1 MLLVQLYYTMEAEM
15 VVKPVDFFIRRTG
28 DMFFH
33 IANVRQWKESIVA
46 AMADR
51 MGWTVEQQ
59 TMYALELK
67 EKLAEAVE
75 PMPE

>member
-1 MLLVQLYYTMEAEM
+1 MLLVQLYYTIEAEM

-33 IANVRQWKESIVA
+33 ISNVRKWKESILA

-51 MGWTVEQQ
+51 MGWTAEQQ
-59 TMYALELK
+59 TMYSRELE

-75 PMPE
+75 PMSE